1 MSKPLRL
8 ALRGMT
14 CGACVASVEKALT
27 SVEGAEQVS
36 VNLPD
41 RSAEI
46 SGSASAASLIA
57 AVKKAGFNATPLDA
71 NYGEDERQAEETA
84 ELKKIWYKTWLA
96 LAVGAPQM
104 LFMMTGH
111 LPMLED
117 ARLLWGL
124 IGIATLFTMVVAG
137 GHFYTSAW
145 VNLKNKRANMDS
157 LIALGTGAAWLYST
171 LMVLWPEIVPP
182 EGRHVYYEAA
192 VFIIGLVNLG
202 QALETRARG
211 KASMAIRHLMQLQPA
226 TAWLITPEGEEKE
239 MRLASIQPSDL
250 LRVKPGERIPVDG
263 IVAEGSTQV
272 DESMLT
278 GEPLPI
284 TKNKR
289 DWLSA
294 GTVNQGS
301 SIKMRVRQVGEDTA
315 LAKIINQVRQ
325 AQATKPAIGRLADKI
340 SSIFVP
346 IVIVI
351 AILTAAAW
359 WAFGPEPASAYMLI
373 TAMAVLVIACP
384 CALGLATP
392 MSIMVG
398 VGRAAQKGVIIRKG
412 DALQEASQLEAIVLD
427 KTGTLTE
434 GKPKLVAQQMQQVTN
449 LELQQ
454 LSPTQVLAN
463 LAALEQASEHPLAS
477 AIVKAAKEQELELPK
492 LGLPKTLSGLGLQAE
507 IDGKIW
513 RAGNLDLLTQAGI
526 EPSAATL
533 EQAAAMASEGQTCVY
548 LAVDNEVLALF
559 GLADTLK
566 EDSIAAVKRMQ
577 QAGLRVIMLT
587 GDNQQT
593 AEAIAKQV
601 GISEVV
607 AQVKPDEKAAKIA
620 ELQNQ
625 GLKVAMVGDGINDAP
640 ALAQANVGLAI
651 GSGTDIAIESADLTL
666 MHSSLHGVVDA
677 ILISKATVKNIWQN
691 LFGAFVYNSLGIPLA
706 AGVLFPF
713 TGWLLSPTY
722 AAAAMALSSVTVVTN
737 ASRLRWVKL

>member
-41 RSAEI
+41 RSAEV

-111 LPMLED
+111 LPMLEE

-449 LELQQ
+449 PELQQ

-477 AIVKAAKEQELELPK
+477 AIVNAAKEQNLELPK
-492 LGLPKTLSGLGLQAE
+492 LGLPETLSGLGLQAE

-526 EPSAATL
+526 EPSAETL

-548 LAVDNEVLALF
+548 LAVDKEVLALF

-566 EDSIAAVKRMQ
+566 EDSIDAVKRMQ

-620 ELQNQ
+620 ELQSQ